1 MKSFNLESIW
11 HKILLKYKYKK
22 NPPVLQ
28 NLINMCIYMYLLVY
42 VHVSTNLLESQ
53 PMINQPTLE
62 FFFLRNLDFV
72 MVFVV
77 LMVHLIHAQT
87 RGMCKFLTICVCHT
101 FVLLYN
107 RIGEI
112 MTYQTQIWTPV
123 RRIFSLV
130 VYQLSY
136 LVPVSYIF
144 WTPDILNPGSIFR
157 GINIL
162 YDTSIRTARTK
173 LNAAVWIK

>member
-1 MKSFNLESIW
+1 M
-11 HKILLKYKYKK
+11 
-22 NPPVLQ
+22 Q
-28 NLINMCIYMYLLVY
+28 NLIKTRIPTGICTCTYNFVRIT
-42 VHVSTNLLESQ
+42 TNDKSAN
-53 PMINQPTLE
+53 IGI
-62 FFFLRNLDFV
+62 FFFLINLDFV

-87 RGMCKFLTICVCHT
+87 GGMCIFLTICVCHT

-144 WTPDILNPGSIFR
+144 WTLDILNPGSIFR

-162 YDTSIRTARTK
+162 YDTSNRTE

>member
-1 MKSFNLESIW
+1 
-11 HKILLKYKYKK
+11 
-22 NPPVLQ
+22 
-28 NLINMCIYMYLLVY
+28 
-42 VHVSTNLLESQ
+42 
-53 PMINQPTLE
+53 
-62 FFFLRNLDFV
+62 

-77 LMVHLIHAQT
+77 LMMHLIHAQT
-87 RGMCKFLTICVCHT
+87 GGICKFLTICVCHT

-136 LVPVSYIF
+136 LVPVYVIY
-144 WTPDILNPGSIFR
+144 ILNPGYIEPRFNISWYQHIIWHFEQDWAECSCMNKIVLCVFPTHQLVKKKKKLIMCR
-157 GINIL
+157 YWTRSYIGI
-162 YDTSIRTARTK
+162 YR
-173 LNAAVWIK
+173 